1 MAHCEKISF
10 KMFRERFQT
19 EDSCRDFLFRQ
30 KWPNGFVCPKCGGH
44 HFYEV
49 RHGRGVYQCAH
60 CRHQTSLTA
69 NTAMHRTHL
78 PLTTWFWAIFLMG
91 SDKRG
96 ISAVNL
102 SEKLDICYESAW
114 CLLRRIRAAM
124 AEKDADYMLSGI
136 VEFDDTYFGAT
147 SEGGKRGRGT
157 AKTSVLVALSKDEKG
172 KPQFLKMQVVADLK
186 SATIGDFAMRNIR
199 PGATVQSDAFGSY
212 RKPLGES
219 YDHQFEV
226 YRSDSEML
234 KWLHTI
240 IGNAKAFV
248 NGTFHGLAAGGLQR
262 YLDEFCYRFNRRFFQ
277 QELFARLLTAVA
289 APLYF
294 GVG

>member
-91 SDKRG
+91 TDKRG

-114 CLLRRIRAAM
+114 CLLRRIRAVM

-186 SATIGDFAMRNIR
+186 SATIGDFAMGNIR
-199 PGATVQSDAFGSY
+199 PGATIRSDAFGSY
-212 RKPLGES
+212 RKPLGEN

-277 QELFARLLTAVA
+277 PELFARLLTAVA